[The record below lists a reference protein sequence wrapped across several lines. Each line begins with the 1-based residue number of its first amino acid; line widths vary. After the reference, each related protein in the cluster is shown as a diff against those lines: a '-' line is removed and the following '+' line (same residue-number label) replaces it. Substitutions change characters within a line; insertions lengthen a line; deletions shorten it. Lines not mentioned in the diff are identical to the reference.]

1 MWRGGAGYRRAV
13 HALAL
18 SGAALLLATVAASD
32 NAQARARKHR
42 QVHHAA
48 KAERYQPPYASIVVD
63 ANSGKV
69 LESSNPDSPRH
80 PASLSKIMTLYLLFE
95 RMEAGKITPATE
107 LSVSEHAS
115 VQAPSKLGLKPGDT
129 IRVENAIRAIV
140 TKSANDVAVVVAEA
154 LGGTES
160 DFGKMMTRKA
170 HALGMT
176 HTTYVNASGLPD
188 DQQVTT
194 ARDQATLGRAIQDR
208 FPKYYA
214 YFSTRSFSFRGH
226 AMRNHNKLLGSVEGV
241 DGIKTGYTNASGF
254 NLITSVRRG
263 GRHIVA
269 AVFGGRTANWRDARM
284 RELIDSNIK
293 VAARERS
300 APKLDAVAAAETSSA
315 PALVHTASAI
325 PMPVAA
331 TAPTSPPAGST
342 EPIKPNAVKTFK
354 VKMASMPALGYAAEG
369 TNGHLMPPVHTA
381 MITTVATTIKTD
393 LPPPASKPSV
403 LGTLPVTT
411 VAAREKVSS
420 VPLPAASKRGGWLI
434 QVGAFDDEADAAKR
448 LTDARA
454 KAKDALDR
462 ADPFTE
468 PVAKGAKTM
477 YRARFAGLDKEQA
490 EAACKSLRRGE
501 IPCMTL
507 RN

>member
-1 MWRGGAGYRRAV
+1 MRAV
-13 HALAL
+13 AL
-18 SGAALLLATVAASD
+18 SLAALLLATAAGSD
-32 NAQARARKHR
+32 SAQARARKHR

-69 LESSNPDSPRH
+69 LESTDPDSPRH
-80 PASLSKIMTLYLLFE
+80 PASLTKIMTLYLLFE
-95 RMEAGKITPATE
+95 RMEAGKITPSTE

-115 VQAPSKLGLKPGDT
+115 VQAPSKLGLKPGET

-154 LGGTES
+154 LGGSETE
-160 DFGKMMTRKA
+160 FGKIMTRKA
-170 HALGMT
+170 HVLGMT
-176 HTTYVNASGLPD
+176 HTTYVNASGLPND
-188 DQQVTT
+188 EQVTT

-226 AMRNHNKLLGSVEGV
+226 AMRNHNKLLGAVEGV

-269 AVFGGRTANWRDARM
+269 AVFGGRTANSRDARM
-284 RELIDSNIK
+284 RELIGSYIK

-300 APKLDAVAAAETSSA
+300 APKLDAVAAVETPSA
-315 PALVHTASAI
+315 PAPVRTASAI
-325 PMPVAA
+325 PMPVV
-331 TAPTSPPAGST
+331 APTPSSPAAGST
-342 EPIKPNAVKTFK
+342 EPIKPTAVKTFK
-354 VKMASMPALGYAAEG
+354 VKMASVPALGYAPEA
-369 TNGHLMPPVHTA
+369 TNGHLMPPTHTA
-381 MITTVATTIKTD
+381 TITTVATTINTD
-393 LPPPASKPSV
+393 LPPPGSKPGV
-403 LGTLPVTT
+403 LGTLPITT
-411 VAAREKVSS
+411 VAAREKITS
-420 VPLPAASKRGGWLI
+420 VPAPAAIKRGGWLI
-434 QVGAFDDEADAAKR
+434 QVGAFDDEVDATKRLADAR
-448 LTDARA
+448 S

-468 PVAKGAKTM
+468 PVAKGTKTM

-507 RN
+507 KN